1 MDEQTP
7 HTEDEGG
14 LQRTVKDAIAFEA
27 HRAQTE
33 GTTLAPV
40 GTPDN
45 PSNQILTLANV
56 ITFCRLILTGVFLWL
71 FVTGGNRYLA
81 VALYAIAA
89 TTDFL
94 DGLVARSTNTVSWLG
109 KIMDPIMD
117 RVLLATGVL
126 ALVLTGEL
134 PLWVAI
140 FVVGRDAYLA
150 LGALALQKYRR
161 RPVDVVFIGK
171 VTTALLM
178 AGFADLLLGIPKV
191 PGLGLINVSWLPG
204 LNTTPAAVG
213 IFFVYAGVI
222 CSTITA
228 IIYTKQGIDIRAE
241 ALREREDQ

>member
-1 MDEQTP
+1 VDEQTP

-94 DGLVARSTNTVSWLG
+94 DGMVTRSTNTVSWLG

-117 RVLLATGVL
+117 RFLLFTGVL
-126 ALVLTGEL
+126 GLVARGDVPT
-134 PLWVAI
+134 WIAW
-140 FVVGRDAYLA
+140 FVLGRDAVL
-150 LGALALQKYRR
+150 LVGSIALQHFRR
-161 RPVDVVFIGK
+161 RPVDVAFIGK

-178 AGFADLLLGIPKV
+178 VGFCFCLLDQPQID
-191 PGLGLINVSWLPG
+191 GLGLVSASWLPVLNQQGGALG
-204 LNTTPAAVG
+204 LL
-213 IFFVYAGVI
+213 FVYAGII
-222 CSTITA
+222 CSTYTA
-228 IIYTKQGIDIRAE
+228 ILYYLQGIHIAIQSKRA
-241 ALREREDQ
+241 AR